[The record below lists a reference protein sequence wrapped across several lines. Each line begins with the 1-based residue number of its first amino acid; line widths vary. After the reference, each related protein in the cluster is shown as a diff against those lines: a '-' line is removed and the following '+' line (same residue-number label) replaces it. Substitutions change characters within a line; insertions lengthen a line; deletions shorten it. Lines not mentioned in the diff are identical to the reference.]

1 MAVGHTVTA
10 CGANIRPNLLV
21 SGGGC
26 EETGTQIVIFGNRR
40 GFSPVRMSTSC
51 LKINSQ
57 RGEGNGQQLLTVKV
71 DNSGAKVY
79 ISIIIVRFP
88 VQSLA

>member
-26 EETGTQIVIFGNRR
+26 EETGTQIVIFGNHR
-40 GFSPVRMSTSC
+40 GFSPVRMSTTPLLLITCYLIYQPIVPGSP
-51 LKINSQ
+51 LK
-57 RGEGNGQQLLTVKV
+57 GPT
-71 DNSGAKVY
+71 
-79 ISIIIVRFP
+79 ISLVIQP
-88 VQSLA
+88 P